1 MINKQLTYS
10 DRVIKSTFI
19 LSVITFVLMSFSE
32 VSYAADSRNGE
43 MLYSMNCASCHGVK
57 GAGIM
62 FGVPNFGQGEGL
74 LQTDRAILDSIKNGK
89 NSMPGYQG
97 ILSDT
102 EILDVIAY
110 LHTLY

>member
-1 MINKQLTYS
+1 MRDKINNHFSGVVKNAL
-10 DRVIKSTFI
+10 I
-19 LSVITFVLMSFSE
+19 LSVIASAALLFSS
-32 VSYAADSRNGE
+32 VSYAADSNNGQR
-43 MLYSMNCASCHGVK
+43 LYSVNCTSCHGVN

-62 FGVPNFGQGEGL
+62 FGAPNFGQGEGL
-74 LQTDRAILDSIKNGK
+74 LQTDRAILDSIRNGK
-89 NSMPGYQG
+89 NSMPAYQG

>member
-1 MINKQLTYS
+1 MKNYFYS
-10 DRVIKSTFI
+10 DGVIKNALI
-19 LSVITFVLMSFSE
+19 LSIIASVLLFFSG
-32 VSYAADSRNGE
+32 VSYAANSDNGE
-43 MLYSMNCASCHGVK
+43 KLYTVNCASCHGVK

-62 FGVPNFGQGEGL
+62 FGMPNFGQGEGL
-74 LQTDRAILDSIKNGK
+74 LQTDRGILISIRYGK
-89 NSMPGYQG
+89 NSMPAYQG